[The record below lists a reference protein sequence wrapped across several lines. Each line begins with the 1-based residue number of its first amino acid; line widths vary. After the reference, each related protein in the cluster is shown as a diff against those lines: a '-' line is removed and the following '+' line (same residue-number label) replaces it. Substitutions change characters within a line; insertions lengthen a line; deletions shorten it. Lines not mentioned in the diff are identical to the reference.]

1 MVLRVSF
8 AIHSSTAH
16 PLPLRP
22 RSIRTLAVAVAFAV
36 VPARAQDEGL
46 RLRIEKQLH
55 MAPARPERDS
65 AKFIEADHL
74 EGSQDKD
81 IVATGNVTMRQRGAT
96 IRADRVDYFGE
107 DQTAVATGHVRL
119 EREGDIASGPT
130 LTYHLDKET
139 GEMDSPTFELA
150 KTPERRVASR
160 GQAEHALLEPGQ
172 KSRLIKAEYTSCV
185 APRDDWFLRV
195 GEIDIDGSRNVAVAT
210 NTTVFFLGLPILYS
224 PFLSFPLDNKRRSGF
239 LAPTFGTSASSGF
252 EASLPYYWN
261 IAENM
266 DATLTPKMF
275 TKRGLQL
282 GAEFRYVEPKFGGQ
296 VDGEF
301 LPHDKV
307 RDLDRYFFGWRHVH
321 QLWPGWTASV
331 NAQKVSDDNYF
342 RDLTTKIAL
351 TSQASLPRDA
361 RLDYNDQTW
370 SATARVLGYQTLQD
384 PLRQVPIPYNILPQ
398 FLFSGARQNVYG
410 GFDWQVASELSNF
423 RHPVEPNG
431 QRFIAYPS
439 ISYPMQRSYGYVTPK
454 LGYHFTR
461 YNLSENSV
469 GLESDTRALPISSLD
484 AGLFFERATSLGSR
498 AFLQTL
504 EPRLFYLN
512 VPFRDQ
518 TKLPNFTTAETD
530 FNFQRM
536 FAENRFVGGD
546 RVGDANQ
553 LTIALT
559 SRFIESSTGLERF
572 KTGIGQVYYFT
583 PPRVTLTDT
592 TAGNKYSDILGFAS
606 SQLSSSVSTDLG
618 WQYTPNLSRS
628 EKITVGARYSPEPG
642 SILNAAYRYARSAV
656 DPLDPTF
663 NGIQQVDIST
673 QWPVLRNVSALARWN
688 WSIKDRK
695 LLEGLAG
702 FEYNAGCWQV
712 RAVAHRF
719 ITATQ
724 TYSTSFQ
731 IQLELSGLTRI
742 GINPLE
748 TIRQNITGYRRSDE
762 INP

>member
-1 MVLRVSF
+1 
-8 AIHSSTAH
+8 
-16 PLPLRP
+16 LRP

-36 VPARAQDEGL
+36 VPARSQDAEGL
-46 RLRIEKQLH
+46 RLKIEKQLH

-81 IVATGNVTMRQRGAT
+81 IVATGNVTMRQRGAS

-119 EREGDIASGPT
+119 EREGDVVSGPT

-139 GEMDSPTFELA
+139 GEMDSPTFELP
-150 KTPERRVASR
+150 KKPERRVASR
-160 GQAEHALLEPGQ
+160 GHAESAVLEPEQ

-195 GEIDIDGSRNVAVAT
+195 GEIDIDGSRNVALAT
-210 NTTVFFLGLPILYS
+210 NTTVFFLGVPILYS
-224 PFLSFPLDNKRRSGF
+224 PYLSFPLDNKRRSGF

-266 DATLTPKMF
+266 DATLTPKTF

-282 GAEFRYVEPKFGGQ
+282 GAEFRYLEPKFGGQ
-296 VDGEF
+296 LDSEF
-301 LPHDKV
+301 LPNDRV
-307 RDLDRYFFGWRHVH
+307 RNLDRYFLGWRHTQ
-321 QLWPGWTASV
+321 QLWPGWVASI
-331 NAQKVSDDNYF
+331 NAQKVSDDDYF

-351 TSQASLPRDA
+351 TSQANLPRDA
-361 RLDYNDQTW
+361 RLDYNDDTW

-384 PLRQVPIPYNILPQ
+384 PLRLVPIPYNILPQ
-398 FLFSGARQNVYG
+398 LLFSGARQNVYG
-410 GFDWQVASELSNF
+410 GFDWQLASELSNF
-423 RHPVEPNG
+423 RHPVLPNG
-431 QRFIAYPS
+431 QRFILYPS
-439 ISYPMQRSYGYVTPK
+439 ITYPMQRSYGYIIPK

-461 YNLSENSV
+461 YNLNENAA
-469 GLESDTRALPISSLD
+469 GLASDSRALPITSLD
-484 AGLFFERATSLGSR
+484 AGLFFERPMTWGSR

-504 EPRLFYLN
+504 EPRLFYLK

-518 TKLPNFTTAETD
+518 STLPNFTTAETD

-546 RVGDANQ
+546 RIGDANQ
-553 LTIALT
+553 ITLALT
-559 SRFIESSTGLERF
+559 TRFTESSTGLERL
-572 KTGIGQVYYFT
+572 KAGLGQVYYFT
-583 PPRVTLTDT
+583 PPQVTLSGPP
-592 TAGNKYSDILGFAS
+592 TANKYSDILGFAS
-606 SQLSSSVSTDLG
+606 SQMSKSVSVDAG
-618 WQYTPNLSRS
+618 WQYTPNLARS
-628 EKITVGARYSPEPG
+628 EKIVVAARYSPEPG
-642 SILNAAYRYARSAV
+642 SIVNASYRYARSTV
-656 DPLDPTF
+656 NPLDPAFT
-663 NGIQQVDIST
+663 GIQQVDIST
-673 QWPVLRNVSALARWN
+673 QWPVLRNLSALARWN
-688 WSIKDRK
+688 WSIQDKK
-695 LLEGLAG
+695 LLEGLVG

-762 INP
+762 ISP